1 MSIEQFRNSLSEEE
15 KRASQVFIERI
26 KNQVLKKRTLPNSA
40 EPYPIEKAAESIEH
54 FYGTEDFQQMLRGS

>member
-15 KRASQVFIERI
+15 KRASQLFIERI
-26 KNQVLKKRTLPNSA
+26 KTKVLKKRVLPNSA

-54 FYGTEDFQQMLRGS
+54 FYKTDDFQQMLRGS